1 MLYDANDL
9 LRLVKKSTKDVI
21 NTMYPATVMFGT
33 VESVSP
39 LRVYV
44 EQRFHLTA
52 DQLIVPKHLTDYE
65 VEVVLD
71 DWSTETGGTYSH
83 NHTISENKKITIKN
97 ALKTSDKVVLIR
109 QHGGQK
115 FFIADKVV

>member
-1 MLYDANDL
+1 MYDAKDL
-9 LRLVKKSTKDVI
+9 LRLVKKSTKDVV
-21 NTMYPATVMFGT
+21 NTNYPATVMFGT

-39 LRVYV
+39 LKVYV

-65 VEVVLD
+65 VEVVLNN
-71 DWSTETGGTYSH
+71 EYG
-83 NHTISENKKITIKN
+83 KITIKN

-115 FFIADKVV
+115 FFVADKVV

>member
-1 MLYDANDL
+1 MLYDANDF
-9 LRLVKKSTKDVI
+9 LRLVKKSSKDVL
-21 NTMYPATVMFGT
+21 NTTYPTTVMFGK

-52 DQLIVPKHLTDYE
+52 DQLIVPKHLTNYD
-65 VEVVLD
+65 VEIVID
-71 DWSTETGGTYSH
+71 G
-83 NHTISENKKITIKN
+83 ENKKITIKN

>member
-9 LRLVKKSTKDVI
+9 LRLVKRSTKDVV
-21 NTMYPATVMFGT
+21 NTTYPTDVMFGI

-39 LRVYV
+39 LKVYV
-44 EQRFHLTA
+44 EQRFHLTG

-65 VEVVLD
+65 VDVVLYND
-71 DWSTETGGTYSH
+71 NT
-83 NHTISENKKITIKN
+83 KITIKN

>member
-1 MLYDANDL
+1 MYDANDFI
-9 LRLVKKSTKDVI
+9 RVIKKSSKDVM
-21 NTMYPATVMFGT
+21 NTTYPATVMFGT

-39 LRVYV
+39 LMVFV

-52 DQLIVPKHLTDYE
+52 EQLIVPKHLTDYE
-65 VEVVLD
+65 VEMEVIFD
-71 DWSTETGGTYSH
+71 DI
-83 NHTISENKKITIKN
+83 ISENKKVRIKN
-97 ALKTSDKVVLIR
+97 ALKTFDKVVLIR

>member
-1 MLYDANDL
+1 MLYDGNDL
-9 LRLVKKSTKDVI
+9 LRLIKKATKDVI
-21 NTMYPATVMFGT
+21 NTMHPSTVMFGI

-39 LRVYV
+39 LKVYV
-44 EQRFHLTA
+44 EQRFHLTG

-65 VEVVLD
+65 VDVVLD
-71 DWSTETGGTYSH
+71 DWSTESGGTYTHS
-83 NHTISENKKITIKN
+83 HTISKNKKITIKN

>member
-1 MLYDANDL
+1 MYDANDL
-9 LRLVKKSTKDVI
+9 LRLVKKSSKDVV
-21 NTMYPATVMFGT
+21 NTTYPATIMFGT

-39 LRVYV
+39 LKVYV
-44 EQRFHLTA
+44 EQRFHLTG

-71 DWSTETGGTYSH
+71 DWSTEIGGTYPH
-83 NHTISENKKITIKN
+83 NHTISENRKITIKN

>member
-1 MLYDANDL
+1 MYDANDF
-9 LRLVKKSTKDVI
+9 LRLVKKSSKDVL
-21 NTMYPATVMFGT
+21 NTTYPTTVMFGT

-44 EQRFHLTA
+44 EQRFYLSSE
-52 DQLIVPKHLTDYE
+52 QLIVPKHLTNYE
-65 VEVVLD
+65 VDVVLN
-71 DWSTETGGTYSH
+71 G
-83 NHTISENKKITIKN
+83 ENRKITIKN